1 MRRMQPLQ
9 QASGRSILA
18 LWLLLAFGLAIPLRR
33 SSIFT
38 DRPSSREGWEALLG
52 APPHIF
58 VPILGLMILVLSLT
72 VRWWSDRSRGR
83 S

>member
-1 MRRMQPLQ
+1 MKRMQPLQ

-18 LWLLLAFGLAIPLRR
+18 LWLLWAFGLAIPLRR

-52 APPHIF
+52 APPYVF
-58 VPILGLMILVLSLT
+58 VPIVGMMILTLVLT
-72 VRWWSDRSRGR
+72 VRWWKGR
-83 S
+83 SYFN